1 VRNAWLAPVGILVS
15 LVVQL
20 TVLNGLRLPGGGV
33 PDLVLILVAALAV
46 TEGPLWGMIIG
57 FTAGLCLDL
66 APPGSL
72 LIGQYALV
80 FCLAG
85 WAAGQLSRS
94 AGKSPLRCVVL
105 TGIVVAA
112 AEVASAGI
120 GLVLDPADV
129 TTTAVRVVLP
139 ASIGYDLVLCPF
151 VLYLVVVTGTV
162 LTQGLAAG
170 AAAVGLPGLAS
181 RSQGTKEHRPLQ
193 PRLSRAAARTGDVW
207 LGGASHYHR
216 ARPPSART
224 RTRLRPANGVAGS
237 ASGLARQ
244 AGRHPGAASPSLRLA
259 GSRRGDGAI
268 GNSVGS
274 GSVGGGTRWQPG
286 RHPGM
291 LAGAGRQ
298 FHPRAGQP
306 GGSATRQHGAGT
318 MSSPAARSSTPI
330 RFSAHRG
337 DGTVGRTLGSAA
349 PRLAGLGLAGRRAA
363 ATPKLR
369 PGTGRSALATR
380 SLPRVVPKVQFH
392 TARPAAVRRQAA
404 APRFRRGNSSL
415 RQSGTVSGGVLS
427 RSSLAAARGRA
438 APPRLRLAAG
448 RRASGPPGMGMLGGS
463 GRSPMR
469 GPRLR
474 LGKQPRFGYGR
485 RSLLSFLT
493 GRRFG
498 GSWLA
503 RKRAGRRSGVW
514 LIGKRTGG
522 AG

>member
-1 VRNAWLAPVGILVS
+1 MRKACLIPVLVLVS
-15 LVVQL
+15 LVLQL

-33 PDLVLILVAALAV
+33 PDLVLVLVAGLAV
-46 TEGPLWGMIIG
+46 AEGPLSGMIIG
-57 FTAGLCLDL
+57 FAAGLCLDL

-85 WAAGQLSRS
+85 WAAGRLGRA

-105 TGIVVAA
+105 MAIVVAA

-120 GLVLDPADV
+120 GLMLEPADV
-129 TTTAVRVVLP
+129 TTAAVRVVLP
-139 ASIGYDLVLCPF
+139 SSIGYDLVLCPF
-151 VLYLVVVTGTV
+151 VLYLVVVVGTV
-162 LTQGLAAG
+162 LAHGLAAG
-170 AAAVGLPGLAS
+170 AAAVGLPGLTS
-181 RSQGTKEHRPLQ
+181 RSKRANEPRSLQ
-193 PRLSRAAARTGDVW
+193 PRLSRAAARTGDAW
-207 LGGASHYHR
+207 LSGAGGLHH

-224 RTRLRPANGVAGS
+224 RARLRPANGVAGS

-244 AGRHPGAASPSLRLA
+244 AGRHPGAASPSLKLA
-259 GSRRGDGAI
+259 GGRRGDGAI
-268 GNSVGS
+268 GNLVGS
-274 GSVGGGTRWQPG
+274 GSFGNSASGPRRQPG

-298 FHPRAGQP
+298 FRPRAGQP
-306 GGSATRQHGAGT
+306 GGSAMRQHGMITA
-318 MSSPAARSSTPI
+318 SPPATRSSTPI

-337 DGTVGRTLGSAA
+337 DGTVGRPAGSA
-349 PRLAGLGLAGRRAA
+349 PLGLTGRRVP

-369 PGTGRSALATR
+369 PGTGRSALTTR
-380 SLPRVVPKVQFH
+380 SVPRVVPKMQFR
-392 TARPAAVRRQAA
+392 TARPATVRRQAA

-427 RSSLAAARGRA
+427 RGSVAAVRRRGT
-438 APPRLRLAAG
+438 PPRLRLASG
-448 RRASGPPGMGMLGGS
+448 RRASGPPGIGMLGGS

-469 GPRLR
+469 RPRLGM
-474 LGKQPRFGYGR
+474 GKRPRFGYGR

-493 GRRFG
+493 GRQVG

-503 RKRAGRRSGVW
+503 RKRAGSRSGVW

-522 AG
+522 TG